1 MLWLKHIMYR
11 IILVKHYSKQINQD
25 LLIFKVNY
33 PYLDNTTLFCF
44 IQGRN
49 IIRWFLSILRS
60 DLSSISP
67 ENHIL
72 HKFWNLISIVKSLGY
87 HFLYISVTFWYKG
100 RPTPE
105 KVTYPLSASQKVA
118 MSRNIEKMIA
128 QALNNTDEV
137 PEFMQN
143 MVLGRYTWKIWPQN
157 G

>member
-1 MLWLKHIMYR
+1 MYR

-72 HKFWNLISIVKSLGY
+72 HKFWNL
-87 HFLYISVTFWYKG
+87 
-100 RPTPE
+100 
-105 KVTYPLSASQKVA
+105 Q
-118 MSRNIEKMIA
+118 
-128 QALNNTDEV
+128 
-137 PEFMQN
+137 EFEH
-143 MVLGRYTWKIWPQN
+143 VLIN
-157 G
+157 FI